1 MRGVLV
7 VPLSLACGVAL
18 GGGCGGTM
26 LDSGQSGGTA
36 GDASR
41 SGGTDGSGG
50 STSEPATP
58 PCDVFE
64 SNGHP
69 CVSAHSTTRVL
80 RSAYTGPLY
89 EVCKGTATP
98 GPSSCQG
105 EALDIGTV
113 EGGYADAASQDE
125 FCAGAQ
131 CTITI
136 LYDQSGQENHLEPA
150 PPGGAKP
157 TPDNPVN
164 AADLP
169 TTINGHAVYGMLFR
183 PGMGYRTGC
192 DGCNI
197 PTGHGT
203 AVGDEPESMYLVTS
217 QQDLINGCC
226 FDYGNAE
233 TSCNDD
239 GNGAMEAVY
248 FGMGVIW
255 GSGSGEGPWVMADL
269 EDGLY
274 AGWEDGQD
282 QDISTNTSLRHD
294 FVTAVLVG
302 DTAEQN
308 NGRGRFALYGGDA
321 TSGLLREMYDG
332 MRPERPGY
340 VPMRKQG
347 SIVLSI
353 SGDNSDGDAGRFYEG
368 VMVSGAASR
377 ETVDA
382 LQTAI
387 VAARYGR

>member
-1 MRGVLV
+1 
-7 VPLSLACGVAL
+7 
-18 GGGCGGTM
+18 
-26 LDSGQSGGTA
+26 
-36 GDASR
+36 
-41 SGGTDGSGG
+41 
-50 STSEPATP
+50 
-58 PCDVFE
+58 
-64 SNGHP
+64 
-69 CVSAHSTTRVL
+69 
-80 RSAYTGPLY
+80 
-89 EVCKGTATP
+89 
-98 GPSSCQG
+98 
-105 EALDIGTV
+105 LDIGTV

-136 LYDQSGQENHLEPA
+136 LYDQSGQQNHLEPA

-169 TTINGHAVYGMLFR
+169 TTIHGHAVYGMLFR

-332 MRPERPGY
+332 VRPERPGY